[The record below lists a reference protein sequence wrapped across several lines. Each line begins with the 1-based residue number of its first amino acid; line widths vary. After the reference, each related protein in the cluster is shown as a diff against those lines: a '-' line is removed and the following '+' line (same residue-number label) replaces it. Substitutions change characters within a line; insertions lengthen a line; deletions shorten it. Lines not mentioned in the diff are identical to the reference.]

1 MRVSTTSGTLTALI
15 TALLAAALTLGA
27 PTPASAWVNPATGS
41 PFAEAVA
48 RPAQIPERNWMPG
61 HRGVDLHLTP
71 GDEVRAAGGGEVAFV
86 GVVVGVPTVSIQ
98 HADGLRTTYQP
109 VRTTLTV
116 GEVVAEGAS
125 IGTLARWAKPDH
137 EGLHWGVLVAKDTY
151 ADPLTL
157 LDAPVIRLKPVD
169 APGRRRV

>member
-1 MRVSTTSGTLTALI
+1 MRVSTTSGTLATFL
-15 TALLAAALTLGA
+15 TAALALGT
-27 PTPASAWVNPATGS
+27 PTPAQAWVNPATGS
-41 PFAEAVA
+41 AFAEAVV
-48 RPAQIPERNWMPG
+48 RPAQIPERNWLPG

-71 GDEVRAAGGGEVAFV
+71 GDAVRAAGDGKVAFV
-86 GVVVGVPTVSIQ
+86 GVVVGVPTVSLQ

-109 VRTTLTV
+109 VRTTLKV

-137 EGLHWGVLVAKDTY
+137 VGLHWGVLVASDTY
-151 ADPLTL
+151 VDPLTL